1 LAEKL
6 KLIGLDPSN
15 LNENN
20 ISRSINIT
28 SPIDG
33 FVSKVNMNIG
43 KYAAPTDVLFELVNP
58 TDIHLALTVFE
69 KDLNKLFIGQ
79 KIVTYNNHQPN
90 KKYNAEVILIGKDIS
105 EERFVIVHCH
115 FEQYDNSLIP
125 GMYMN
130 AEIEVAT
137 NNAFVIPNDGLVR
150 FEGKEYVYLETRNKK
165 YEMQEVTI
173 QNNENGY
180 TQITLADTNNVKN
193 KTFVIN
199 GAYTLLMKMKNRSE
213 EE

>member
-1 LAEKL
+1 
-6 KLIGLDPSN
+6 
-15 LNENN
+15 
-20 ISRSINIT
+20 
-28 SPIDG
+28 
-33 FVSKVNMNIG
+33 
-43 KYAAPTDVLFELVNP
+43 
-58 TDIHLALTVFE
+58 
-69 KDLNKLFIGQ
+69 
-79 KIVTYNNHQPN
+79 
-90 KKYNAEVILIGKDIS
+90 
-105 EERFVIVHCH
+105 
-115 FEQYDNSLIP
+115 EQYDNSLIP